1 MEGRKESLAPLS
13 LREDWIKL
21 KKDNQGSRNVQG
33 WIEGAA
39 KEEA

>member
-1 MEGRKESLAPLS
+1 MEGRKEARAPLS
-13 LREDWIKL
+13 LSEDWIKF

-33 WIEGAA
+33 WIEEAA